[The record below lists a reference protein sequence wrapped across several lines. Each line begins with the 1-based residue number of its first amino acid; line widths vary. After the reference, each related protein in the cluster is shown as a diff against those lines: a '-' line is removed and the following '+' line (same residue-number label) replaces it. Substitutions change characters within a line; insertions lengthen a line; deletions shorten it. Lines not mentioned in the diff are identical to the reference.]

1 MNVNDYSMDNYSGLP
16 LLCDVKNKIHTD
28 MEVTLNRVEIRGR
41 VGQDPKIFNV
51 GDTKVA
57 RFSVATNE
65 TFHDRDGIL
74 KEETTWHNVSAWS
87 GRNVEELTN
96 IKKGLMVSLVGRIRH
111 TRYTA
116 PDGTERYQTEV
127 VANQLNIVK
136 N

>member
-1 MNVNDYSMDNYSGLP
+1 
-16 LLCDVKNKIHTD
+16 
-28 MEVTLNRVEIRGR
+28 METTLNRVELRGR
-41 VGQDPKIFNV
+41 IGQDPKIYNV

-57 RFSVATNE
+57 RFSVATSE

-96 IKKGLMVSLVGRIRH
+96 IKKGLMVSIVGRIRH